1 MPSNNDQ
8 KKDRVLAFAD
18 GVLWGGALA
27 VLFIRRPTPW
37 TLRLTANLKLPG
49 RSGAFERHFINAA
62 FFWAGIVGYPS
73 HLPS

>member
-37 TLRLTANLKLPG
+37 TLRLTANLKL
-49 RSGAFERHFINAA
+49 SERHFINTA